1 MLKIYTELQDL
12 FQNKLLGQKQIS
24 DLDKQIKSYQGEESD
39 AISISRKTIPIK
51 ENTLKTKKS
60 KLSYKLSAA
69 L

>member
-24 DLDKQIKSYQGEESD
+24 DLDEQIESYEREESD
-39 AISISRKTIPIK
+39 TISISRKTIPLK
-51 ENTLKTKKS
+51 KNTLKTKKS
-60 KLSYKLSAA
+60 KLNYKLSAA